1 MSENSDKI
9 EKSTDKIQEE
19 ESTNLSR
26 RFTIEAH
33 KLSSPFLPPEILKS
47 YDEIKPGIVDEIF
60 DITIKSINHQLEMEK
75 EVILSS
81 NHRTLKGQTL
91 AFIISLTGI
100 IGAVVCAFLGEV
112 TIGSIIGGSTLIS
125 LVPNFITG
133 AKKKKQKSEDQ
144 ESLET

>member
-1 MSENSDKI
+1 MSENPGKI

-19 ESTNLSR
+19 ESTNLSG

-47 YDEIKPGIVDEIF
+47 YNEIKPGIAEEIF

-133 AKKKKQKSEDQ
+133 AKKKKQESKDQ

>member
-1 MSENSDKI
+1 MSENSSKI
-9 EKSTDKIQEE
+9 EKSTDNIQEE
-19 ESTNLSR
+19 ESTSLSG

-33 KLSSPFLPPEILKS
+33 KLSSPFLPPEVLKS
-47 YDEIKPGIVDEIF
+47 YNEIKPGIAEEIF

-100 IGAVVCAFLGEV
+100 IGAVVCAFLGQV

-133 AKKKKQKSEDQ
+133 VKKKKQ
-144 ESLET
+144 ESDDH